1 MEFTGE
7 RFVPLSK
14 LIDDEIAFEH
24 LHRYHAALELVKGKI
39 VLDIACGEGYGTAIL
54 SKNVAKIFGIDID
67 QASID
72 HAKKTYKSNN
82 IEFIC
87 GSADKIPL
95 PDDSVEVVISY
106 ETIEHI
112 NEESQKIFLSEIK
125 RVLRKEGILVISTPD
140 KTNYT
145 DRYSHK
151 NEFHIKEFEKDEFIA
166 FLENYFGHVS
176 CFLQGYEIVD
186 AITKDSPDSVTNL
199 SVSNWPRTSKPFA
212 RKYVIAVCGDFPM
225 DADQH
230 FSSVVFQV
238 NKNYFDIMDGIVEK
252 EAHILELGSWGKDL
266 DKEIIRKDE
275 IIRRLSEAETKNQE
289 AQNILVRENNK
300 WIEKYEQIQK
310 SLTEKEVI
318 IQEQKERLN
327 DLYIQLDTASKR
339 LNEIYGFH
347 GWKWLN
353 SYNKLRR
360 KLLSKISKKYQ
371 SLKKIFRK
379 LRGEKDPVQQISA
392 PEQLQIFDVIEFETF
407 NIPVVSIIIPVYN
420 GWAVTYRCLKSIKE
434 NTIATAY
441 EIIIA
446 DDGATDETRN
456 IEDYIKNITAIR
468 NERNLGFLNNCNH
481 ASGAT
486 KGKYILFLNNDTE
499 VKPGWL
505 SSLVE
510 LMDRD
515 EHVGMCGSKL
525 IYPNGKLQEA
535 GGIIWNDASGWNFGH
550 SQDPEAPQ
558 FNYVKEVD
566 YISGAALMIRKK
578 LWNEIGGFDK
588 QYSPAYY
595 EDTDLAFE
603 VRKRGYKV
611 VYQPLSE
618 VIHFEGFSNGKDQT
632 DTTSI
637 KAYQVINKN
646 KFFEKWKEQLSAEH
660 FPNAENVFWARD
672 KSASKKTI
680 LVIDHYVPHFDKD
693 AGSRHT
699 FQYLKLFLD
708 LNLNVKF
715 IGDNFYKHEPYTT
728 NLQQLG
734 IEVLYGEYYRLNWKE
749 WVLENK
755 DKIDYVLLNRPHI
768 SIKYIDFLKEN
779 TRAKIIFFGHDL
791 HFYREEKQ
799 YQVEKTAALQE
810 SSKKWKETE
819 TCLFEKSDIIL
830 TPSKEE
836 QKIISGLS
844 SSFHVSV
851 IPLFYFKNINSP
863 ITDFSGRKDLLFV
876 GGFNHA
882 PNVDGI
888 LWFMKEVWPTV
899 KERIP
904 GIQLNIAGSNAPESI
919 KNLAS
924 ADVFV
929 KGYVSD
935 QELETLYKQ
944 VRIVVIPLRYGAGTK
959 GKTLEALKN
968 GVPLVTTPEGVEGL
982 PGDISF
988 VRVRNN
994 SEEFAA
1000 ELVRMYTLA
1009 DADLAV
1015 FSKKE
1020 IQYIK
1025 HNFHFDVAR
1034 AAFLDILG

>member
-7 RFVPLSK
+7 RFTPLSK
-14 LIDDEIAFEH
+14 LINDEIGFEH
-24 LHRYHAALELVKGKI
+24 LHRYYTALELIKGKI
-39 VLDIACGEGYGTAIL
+39 VLDVACGEGYGTDIL
-54 SKNVAKIFGIDID
+54 SKNANKIFGVDID

-72 HAKKTYKSNN
+72 HAKRTYKSNN

-87 GSADKIPL
+87 GNADEIPL

-112 NEESQKIFLSEIK
+112 NEESQKKFLSEIK
-125 RVLRKEGILVISTPD
+125 RVLRKGGILIISTPD
-140 KTNYT
+140 KTIYT
-145 DRYSHK
+145 DRYSYR
-151 NEFHIKEFEKDEFIA
+151 NEFHIKEFEKKEFIS
-166 FLENYFGHVS
+166 FLEHYFVNVS

-186 AITKDSPDSVTNL
+186 AITKDSPDSITNL
-199 SVSNWPRTSKPFA
+199 SVINWPRTSKPFA
-212 RKYVIAVCGDFPM
+212 RKYVIAVCCDFPV
-225 DADQH
+225 DADLH
-230 FSSVVFQV
+230 FSSVIFQV
-238 NKNYFDIMDGIVEK
+238 NKNYLDMMDKIVEK
-252 EAHILELGSWGKDL
+252 EAHILELGSWGKKL
-266 DKEIIRKDE
+266 DEEIIKKNE
-275 IIRRLSEAETKNQE
+275 IIS
-289 AQNILVRENNK
+289 ILARENNK
-300 WIEKYEQIQK
+300 WTEKYDQNQK
-310 SLTEKEVI
+310 SLLAE
-318 IQEQKERLN
+318 
-327 DLYIQLDTASKR
+327 LDNVRKR
-339 LNEIYGFH
+339 LNEIYAFH

-353 SYNKLRR
+353 SFNKLKG
-360 KLLSKISKKYQ
+360 KLKSKSSKIHQ
-371 SLKKIFRK
+371 SLKKINRK
-379 LRGEKDPVQQISA
+379 LHGKKDPVQQIDA
-392 PEQLQIFDVIEFETF
+392 PELLQTYDIIEFENF
-407 NIPVVSIIIPVYN
+407 NTPIVSIIIPVYN
-420 GWAVTYRCLKSIKE
+420 GWSMTYRCLKSIKE

-446 DDGATDETRN
+446 DDGATDETKN
-456 IEDYIKNITAIR
+456 IKDYIKKITVIR
-468 NERNLGFLNNCNH
+468 NENNLGFLNNCNN
-481 ASGAT
+481 ASQAA

-499 VKPGWL
+499 VKSGWL

-510 LMDRD
+510 LMNQD
-515 EHVGMCGSKL
+515 EHIGMCGSKL
-525 IYPNGKLQEA
+525 VYPNGKLQEA

-550 SQDPEAPQ
+550 SQDPDAPQ

-566 YISGAALMIRKK
+566 YISGAALMVRKD
-578 LWNEIGGFDK
+578 LWKMIGGFDK

-603 VRKRGYKV
+603 VRKKGYKV

-618 VIHFEGFSNGKDQT
+618 VIHFEGFSNGTDQT

-637 KAYQVINKN
+637 KSYQAINKN
-646 KFFEKWKEQLSAEH
+646 KFYKKWKEQLNTEH

-672 KSASKKTI
+672 KSSSKKTI

-734 IEVLYGEYYRLNWKE
+734 IEVLYGEYYRTNWKE

-755 DKIDYVLLNRPHI
+755 DKFDYVLLNRPHI
-768 SIKYIDFLKEN
+768 SIKYIDFLKDN

-799 YQVEKTAALQE
+799 YQIKKEPALLA
-810 SSKKWKETE
+810 SSIEWKETE
-819 TCLFEKSDIIL
+819 TRLFEKSDFIL

-844 SSFHVSV
+844 STFHASV
-851 IPLFYFKNINSP
+851 IPLFYFKEFNSP
-863 ITDFSGRKDLLFV
+863 ITDFSERKNLLFV
-876 GGFNHA
+876 GGFNHT
-882 PNVDGI
+882 PNVDGV
-888 LWFMKEVWPTV
+888 LWFIEEIWPIV
-899 KERIP
+899 KEQIP

-919 KNLAS
+919 KNLES

-935 QELETLYKQ
+935 KELETLYKQ
-944 VRIVVIPLRYGAGTK
+944 TRIVVIPLRYGAGTK

-968 GVPLVTTPEGVEGL
+968 GVPLVTTPEGIEGL

-988 VRVRNN
+988 VSARNN

-1000 ELVRMYTLA
+1000 ELVRMYTL
-1009 DADLAV
+1009 DNEDLTV

-1020 IQYIK
+1020 IKYIK
-1025 HNFHFDVAR
+1025 DNFHFDIAK
-1034 AAFLDILG
+1034 AAFLNILG